1 MEYSRDSLIH
11 FSQYVG
17 KDTTILG
24 WPPHARLVSFQ
35 PESTIV
41 ATAKA
46 GAVHS
51 TPSPFPLSIHHPFF
65 PQQQPVTTQYGRTD
79 RHALLPLGFRDLGPR
94 EKFGPLNSSCLS
106 HARLPVCLLSV
117 CCFGHNLRP
126 KRAGAPS
133 GTLSLLTFTSLCFGV
148 RRVLVVHRRHWPPRS
163 RAATGCVDF
172 EGGQGSTVISAGRQ
186 IA

>member
-1 MEYSRDSLIH
+1 MDGHRTRASFPSNPRVPSSTTYCVHRRQKKEEQYIVPRHPSLSPPIIPSFPNNNPSLH
-11 FSQYVG
+11 NKEEQTDTRFSHWGFV
-17 KDTTILG
+17 TSAHERNL
-24 WPPHARLVSFQ
+24 AL
-35 PESTIV
+35 ST
-41 ATAKA
+41 
-46 GAVHS
+46 
-51 TPSPFPLSIHHPFF
+51 
-65 PQQQPVTTQYGRTD
+65 
-79 RHALLPLGFRDLGPR
+79 RHAFLMRD
-94 EKFGPLNSSCLS
+94 C
-106 HARLPVCLLSV
+106 LSV